1 MCSVSGKT
9 QITMPAANQDV
20 TRLRGMVKTTHTA
33 SVEEMNVAIRLKA
46 TPCNRQF

>member
-20 TRLRGMVKTTHTA
+20 TQLRGMVKTTHTA